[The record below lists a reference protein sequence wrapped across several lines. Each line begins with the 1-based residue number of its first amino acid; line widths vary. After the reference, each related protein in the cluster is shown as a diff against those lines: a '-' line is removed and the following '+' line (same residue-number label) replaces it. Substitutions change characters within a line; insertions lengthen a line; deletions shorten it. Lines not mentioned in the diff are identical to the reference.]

1 MFQTLRELTTM
12 IGTNVVVEHNS
23 SESGNGSVKT
33 EGKILRVG
41 APGIVL
47 ESRLKTE
54 IIPLRFIIDLYP
66 FTPPRKVVRRKVR
79 FIVPHQSRQHLLD
92 RHGMPWDLIK
102 FTTDDTASNMHLLID
117 HTNLGHQHR
126 APEDN
131 SPDEEV
137 ELK

>member
-1 MFQTLRELTTM
+1 MFQTMRELMAM
-12 IGTNVVVEHNS
+12 IGGNVVVEHNG
-23 SESGNGSVKT
+23 SESGSIKT

-54 IIPLRFIIDLYP
+54 IIPLDRIIDCYP
-66 FTPPRKVVRRKVR
+66 FVPPRKVVRRKVR
-79 FIVPHQSRQHLLD
+79 FMPEHQSRQHLLD
-92 RHGMPWDLIK
+92 RHGMLWDLIK
-102 FTTDDTASNMHLLID
+102 FTTDTTAWSMHNLID

-126 APEDN
+126 HPEDD